1 MKPFSYASVLG
12 NSQKLDGGAMF
23 GNVPKALWSK
33 WITPDEFNRIPLACR
48 GLLLHDGNKLVL
60 METGIGTFFNP
71 SLRERY
77 GVEEN
82 RHVLLD
88 SLTKLGV
95 TEEDIDVV
103 ILSHLHFDHVGGLLS
118 QWSEDEPLRLL
129 FPKARYVVSKPAWER
144 SVKPHFR
151 DKASFIPELNK
162 LLVDS
167 HRLMILDDEVNHFL
181 GKQFKFKLTNGHTP
195 GLLHTIVTLPNET
208 PIIFVSDL
216 IPATPWVHLPVTMGY
231 DRAPEILIDE
241 KKKMLEFAIEEDARL
256 FYTHDSMTALSKV
269 SKDEKGKYSAI
280 ECISL

>member
-195 GLLHTIVTLPNET
+195 GLLHTIVTLPNES

>member
-195 GLLHTIVTLPNET
+195 GLLHTIVTLPNES

-280 ECISL
+280 EFISL